1 MGYNV
6 DYFIEFF
13 GKIPENMWCILSGG
27 GGIGCALTHLN
38 GYEDRYFDCEKKG
51 TKGYALISLFKTYYN
66 DKGIIHL
73 GSNYDKGISYVW
85 RVNDD
90 EAQKDFKGANP
101 KERIMNVLYDI
112 KFKEVNRLIS
122 NIEEKELSTNKE
134 KQNELSTCQ

>member
-1 MGYNV
+1 MEYNV

-13 GKIPENMWCILSGG
+13 GNIPSDSWCVMSGG
-27 GGIGCALTHLN
+27 GGKGCALTHLN
-38 GYEDRYFDCEKKG
+38 GFNDRYTFCDKKG
-51 TKGYALISLFKTYYN
+51 TKGYALIALFKEYYKEN
-66 DKGIIHL
+66 GISHV

-85 RVNDD
+85 RANDD

-101 KERIMNVLYDI
+101 KERIMNILYDI

-134 KQNELSTCQ
+134 IYQTI